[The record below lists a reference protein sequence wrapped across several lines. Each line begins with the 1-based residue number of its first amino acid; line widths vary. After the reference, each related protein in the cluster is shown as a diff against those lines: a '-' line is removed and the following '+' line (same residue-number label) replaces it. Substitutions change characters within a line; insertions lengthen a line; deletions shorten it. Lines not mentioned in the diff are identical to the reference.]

1 VLNYKQA
8 GNAGTFLKGEK
19 MRRTLVSAVAAAAVS
34 ASLFAAAPAQAAEVD
49 ITGSGSSFAYNFLD
63 KCAKQ
68 YQAKTG
74 NKVSYTA
81 VGSGNGRKAM
91 AAGTVDFAA
100 SDSPWSSKD
109 TKPSYATTYAPVI
122 GGAVAIVFNVEGVKE
137 LNLDAATIGGLFG
150 GTITKWN
157 DPAIANLNPKAKLP
171 DAAVTPVFR
180 KDNSGTTQNF
190 QEYLNENVGAP
201 WPAADQVWK
210 GSSTG
215 ANVSVSSDMAYKVKT
230 TANSIGYVD
239 LSDVD
244 VKVGKA
250 AIKNGKGKFVKPTAA
265 AASKQ
270 LSKQT
275 IGTDGLINIDFTK
288 AVTGGYPLSIVTY
301 IIVPMGVGAKG
312 TAIASFASY
321 AVETC
326 SKKPFKGYA
335 GFTGAN
341 LKKAAWF
348 AKQGK

>member
-1 VLNYKQA
+1 
-8 GNAGTFLKGEK
+8 

-49 ITGSGSSFAYNFLD
+49 ITGSGSSFAYNFLN
-63 KCAKQ
+63 KCATQ

-74 NKVSYTA
+74 NKVSYAAT
-81 VGSGNGRKAM
+81 GSGAGRKALV
-91 AAGTVDFAA
+91 AKTVDFAA
-100 SDSPWSSKD
+100 SDSPYGSSEA
-109 TKPSYATTYAPVI
+109 KPTHAVTYAPVI
-122 GGAVAIVFNVEGVKE
+122 GGAIAMVFNIDGVKD
-137 LNLDAATIGGLFG
+137 LNLDAATIGGIFDG
-150 GTITKWN
+150 SITKWN
-157 DPAIANLNPKAKLP
+157 DPKLVALNKKAKLP
-171 DAAVTPVFR
+171 DATITPVYR
-180 KDNSGTTQNF
+180 STNSGTTQNF
-190 QEYLNENVGAP
+190 QEYLNENVGGI
-201 WPAADQVWK
+201 WPNANQAWAGMK
-210 GSSTG
+210 TG

-250 AIKNGKGKFVKPTAA
+250 AIKVGKKFVKPTVATT
-265 AASKQ
+265 SKA

-275 IGTDGLINIDFTK
+275 VGPDGTMNIDFTK
-288 AVTGGYPLSIVTY
+288 KVDGGYPLSIVTY
-301 IIVPMGVGAKG
+301 VIIPMGVGEKG
-312 TAIASFASY
+312 KATAAFASY

-348 AKQGK
+348 AKQGS